1 MYSFKIKEAEEAIS
15 EYLRR
20 HPNSKVA
27 GKALDGDCAAMME
40 LYEKICGPE
49 EFDGG
54 PTDEALS
61 IIFEAYNRKYPPAMI
76 RLAQVE
82 MCDDIKYWPEG
93 AMILMEAYK
102 LGSQDA
108 MTQLK
113 NGWHNSVIDIEAQYK
128 GGEQINQ
135 YEEFILAFYYYYGI
149 STSKNETL
157 ALRLLQSSAKQGCAE
172 AANML
177 RSIQNGHG
185 DGEAIN
191 EMPCDK
197 E

>member
-1 MYSFKIKEAEEAIS
+1 MYSFKIEEAEEAIKA
-15 EYLRR
+15 YLRK

-27 GKALDGDCAAMME
+27 DRALNGDCAAMME
-40 LYEKICGPE
+40 LYEKLCGPE

-61 IIFEAYNRKYPPAMI
+61 IIYEAYNRKYPPAMI
-76 RLAQVE
+76 RFAQIE
-82 MCDDIKYWPEG
+82 MCDDVKYWPEG
-93 AMILMEAYK
+93 AMTLMEAYK

-113 NGWHNSVIDIEAQYK
+113 NDWHNSVMDIEAQYR

-149 STSKNETL
+149 STSKNEAL

-177 RSIQNGHG
+177 RSIQNGHDG
-185 DGEAIN
+185 GEAIDD
-191 EMPCDK
+191 MPCDK
-197 E
+197 

>member
-40 LYEKICGPE
+40 LYEKLCGSR

-54 PTDEALS
+54 PVGEALS
-61 IIFEAYNRKYPPAMI
+61 IIYEAYNRKYPPAMI

-93 AMILMEAYK
+93 VMVLMEAYK

-113 NGWHNSVIDIEAQYK
+113 NEWHNSVMDIETQYR

-149 STSKNETL
+149 STPKNEAL
-157 ALRLLQSSAKQGCAE
+157 ALRLLQSSTKQGCAE

-177 RSIQNGHG
+177 RNIQIGHD

-191 EMPCDK
+191 EMPCDI